1 MPRTPGKPLIKITTR
16 IFEEDY
22 EELKRFATPDYPMQ
36 EMMRDILHQFV
47 VQSGARLRAKI
58 DQLEKPDG

>member
-1 MPRTPGKPLIKITTR
+1 MPRTPGKKLQKITTR

-22 EELKRFATPDYPMQ
+22 EELKRFATPEYPMQ
-36 EMMRDILHQFV
+36 MMIRDILHQFV

-58 DQLEKPDG
+58 DALEKPDA